1 MIAESDL
8 HFSDIPL
15 PPPSG
20 SDAEG
25 KHRSLPPPTPVP
37 SATQPPVPTPL
48 ATDRKS
54 RRPRARQISS
64 RYLSPSSSPY
74 PSSSS
79 SVYSSETLRFAA
91 SPRNGFAAPSSV
103 AILSKKH
110 QQQKPHRSHP
120 SSPGPELEE
129 ADENQPLASVR
140 RSSETPLPFSAH
152 GKPIGTIKKRAVVRL
167 FTDNHSDAAEQP
179 PRLDDPGRRPRP
191 GTPVAHHRVLDST
204 TVLRTNTRPPTPS
217 RVSLF
222 PSDGYRWAHG
232 SGDCG
237 LDETTSENSFSDTET
252 CSVSSQGGL
261 CDSPPLLPPA
271 SCRSRLATD
280 VRSSMPEADLLPTM
294 SARRQDGA
302 EVSSCRSSTSS
313 LFLRSLSSAFSGR
326 QQQHPFN
333 LSKSVNRPLFSSKP
347 PQPPS
352 YKPAAEVKKV
362 NKALGRQEDAHV
374 LRLLDNC
381 YVQWRFLN
389 AKARG
394 TVEARGVAAQ
404 KSLCGLSGRIAEL
417 QSSVMEKRIQ
427 LEQLKRRERLL
438 FIIHHQMSHL
448 DEWTVLEDDYSS
460 TLLGATKALQ
470 DASLRLPIAGN
481 VRVDTRELR
490 EVMDSALL
498 MLELLSPCVARFLSK
513 AEDVDHVASGLA
525 SVISTQRV
533 LVDECGNLLSE
544 AHVLQVK
551 ECSLRTQLIQ
561 VKHRRT
567 Q

>member
-8 HFSDIPL
+8 HSSDIPL

-120 SSPGPELEE
+120 SSLGPELEE

-152 GKPIGTIKKRAVVRL
+152 GKPLGTIKKRAVVRL

-191 GTPVAHHRVLDST
+191 GTPVAHHRVLDNT
-204 TVLRTNTRPPTPS
+204 PVLRTNTRPPTPS

-222 PSDGYRWAHG
+222 HSDGYRWAHG

-333 LSKSVNRPLFSSKP
+333 LSKSVNRPLFTSKP

-352 YKPAAEVKKV
+352 AKPAAEVKKV

-381 YVQWRFLN
+381 YVQWRFLS

-438 FIIHHQMSHL
+438 SIIHHQ
-448 DEWTVLEDDYSS
+448 
-460 TLLGATKALQ
+460 
-470 DASLRLPIAGN
+470 
-481 VRVDTRELR
+481 VDTRELR

-498 MLELLSPCVARFLSK
+498 MLESLSPCVARFLSK
-513 AEDVDHVASGLA
+513 AEDVDHVASDLA

-533 LVDECGNLLSE
+533 LVEECGNLLSE

-551 ECSLRTQLIQ
+551 ECSLRTQLLQ

>member
-110 QQQKPHRSHP
+110 QQQKPHWRHP

-179 PRLDDPGRRPRP
+179 PRLDDPGPRPRP

-204 TVLRTNTRPPTPS
+204 PVLRTNTRPPTPS
-217 RVSLF
+217 RVNLF

-313 LFLRSLSSAFSGR
+313 LFLRSAFSGR

-352 YKPAAEVKKV
+352 AKPAAEVKKV

-438 FIIHHQMSHL
+438 SIIHHQMPHL

-460 TLLGATKALQ
+460 SLLGATKALQ

-561 VKHRRT
+561 VKHRRI

>member
-8 HFSDIPL
+8 HSSDIPP

-20 SDAEG
+20 SVADG

-37 SATQPPVPTPL
+37 SATQPPPIPTPL

-64 RYLSPSSSPY
+64 RYLCPSSSPD

-79 SVYSSETLRFAA
+79 SSSLYSSSETLRFAA
-91 SPRNGFAAPSSV
+91 SPRNGFPAPSSV
-103 AILSKKH
+103 AILSKRH

-120 SSPGPELEE
+120 ASPGPEPEE

-152 GKPIGTIKKRAVVRL
+152 GKPLGTIKKRAVVRL
-167 FTDNHSDAAEQP
+167 FTDNHSDAAEQL
-179 PRLDDPGRRPRP
+179 PRPDDPRRRPRP

-204 TVLRTNTRPPTPS
+204 PVPRTNTRPPTRS

-237 LDETTSENSFSDTET
+237 LDETSSENSFSDTET

-271 SCRSRLATD
+271 SCRSRPATD

-294 SARRQDGA
+294 SARPQDGV
-302 EVSSCRSSTSS
+302 EVTSCRSSTSS
-313 LFLRSLSSAFSGR
+313 LFLRSPSSAFSGR

-333 LSKSVNRPLFSSKP
+333 LSKSVNRPIFSSKP
-347 PQPPS
+347 PQS
-352 YKPAAEVKKV
+352 AKPAAEVKKV

-394 TVEARGVAAQ
+394 WVEARGAVA
-404 KSLCGLSGRIAEL
+404 E
-417 QSSVMEKRIQ
+417 
-427 LEQLKRRERLL
+427 
-438 FIIHHQMSHL
+438 
-448 DEWTVLEDDYSS
+448 
-460 TLLGATKALQ
+460 
-470 DASLRLPIAGN
+470 
-481 VRVDTRELR
+481 VDTRELR

-498 MLELLSPCVARFLSK
+498 MLESLSPGVARFLPK
-513 AEDVDHVASGLA
+513 
-525 SVISTQRV
+525 
-533 LVDECGNLLSE
+533 
-544 AHVLQVK
+544 
-551 ECSLRTQLIQ
+551 
-561 VKHRRT
+561 
-567 Q
+567 